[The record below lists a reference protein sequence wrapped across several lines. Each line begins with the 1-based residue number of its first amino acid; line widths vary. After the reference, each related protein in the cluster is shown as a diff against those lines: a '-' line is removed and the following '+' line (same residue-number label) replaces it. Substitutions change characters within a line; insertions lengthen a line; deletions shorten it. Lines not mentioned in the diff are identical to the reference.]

1 VLVQF
6 GLQLSRWFAS
16 QAFVK
21 SLSQIHLRRERPY
34 LLWLPALV
42 LANVIVSEAA
52 PIDEGLVDIKT
63 IDPTIV
69 VE

>member
-1 VLVQF
+1 
-6 GLQLSRWFAS
+6 
-16 QAFVK
+16 VK
-21 SLSQIHLRRERPY
+21 SLSQIHFRRGPY

>member
-1 VLVQF
+1 MLV
-6 GLQLSRWFAS
+6 AS

-21 SLSQIHLRRERPY
+21 SLSQIHLRHGRPY

>member
-6 GLQLSRWFAS
+6 GLQLSRWFDS

-21 SLSQIHLRRERPY
+21 SLSQIHLRRGCQYP
-34 LLWLPALV
+34 LWLSALIP
-42 LANVIVSEAA
+42 ANVIVSEAA
-52 PIDEGLVDIKT
+52 PIDEGLVDLKT